1 MIVLCDDFR
10 EWCITTISMLGKLSL
25 DQPFVEDDDTGK
37 EDIHTF
43 LHMMI
48 LDTCPNFA
56 LSKHIQFDPRHET
69 RRSYSDTIIGEF
81 PLLDTGEYSLHTHTN
96 SIIVDSSTVCD

>member
-25 DQPFVEDDDTGK
+25 DKPFVEDDDTGK

-48 LDTCPNFA
+48 LEKTSKDTCPNFA
-56 LSKHIQFDPRHET
+56 LRKHI
-69 RRSYSDTIIGEF
+69 
-81 PLLDTGEYSLHTHTN
+81 
-96 SIIVDSSTVCD
+96 